1 VIPKPSSAAET
12 KSRTEQIAELNDR
25 ARHGLDNA
33 ARVIF
38 TTNLLNELSDG
49 SGRGDVVAQVRIMKA
64 MRECEFSADSPERD
78 MAWFAVRG
86 VRVMMKIDYY
96 DANFEWGSED
106 PANAAATRRAIT
118 LMRPE
123 DY

>member
-1 VIPKPSSAAET
+1 MPKPSSAVET

-33 ARVIF
+33 AKVIF

-49 SGRGDVVAQVRIMKA
+49 SRRGDVVAQARIMIA
-64 MRECEFSADSPERD
+64 MRECDFSDGSPERD
-78 MAWFAVRG
+78 MAWFEVDG
-86 VRVMMKIDYY
+86 VRCMMKIDYY
-96 DANFEWGSED
+96 DANFEWGSEN
-106 PANAAATRRAIT
+106 PANAAETRRAIT
-118 LMRPE
+118 LMQPE